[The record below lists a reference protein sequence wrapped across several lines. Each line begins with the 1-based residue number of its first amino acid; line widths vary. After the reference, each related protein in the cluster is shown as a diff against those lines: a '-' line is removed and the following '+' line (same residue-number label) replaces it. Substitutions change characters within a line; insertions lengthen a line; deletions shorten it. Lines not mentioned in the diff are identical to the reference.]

1 MPLDE
6 SVMKSLL
13 FIGIVLLSGVLA
25 GVILGLVNL
34 LLVEPF
40 LDSAINIENQ
50 NLFKSGEAKDTPSF
64 WANYYSY
71 RAWQKGGEVLAGAI
85 LGVAFG
91 SLFGI
96 VFGLSKNSLPGKTTI
111 KKALV
116 LALIMWSV
124 VYVIP
129 FAKYPANPPTVGDPA
144 TIEFRQ
150 TIYVV
155 FIAISGFGALGFY
168 QIHKQINKKVIAFA
182 GYAGLMIAVFVLMPP
197 NPDAV
202 SIDSGLLIGFR
213 ATSMVGITV
222 FWGAIGLILG
232 TLWQKLIPDRL
243 SQENY
248 R

>member
-6 SVMKSLL
+6 SVMKSSL
-13 FIGIVLLSGVLA
+13 FIGIILLSGLLA

-34 LLVEPF
+34 LIVEPF

-50 NLFKSGEAKDTPSF
+50 NLFKSGEAQDTPSF

-85 LGVAFG
+85 LGLAFG

-96 VFGLSKNSLPGKTTI
+96 VFGLSKNVLPGKNLI

-124 VYVIP
+124 LYVIP

-150 TIYVV
+150 TTYAAFV
-155 FIAISGFGALGFY
+155 AISGLGALGFY
-168 QIHKQINKKVIAFA
+168 QIYKRVNKKTITFA
-182 GYAGLMIAVFVLMPP
+182 GYAGFMIAVFVLMPP

-202 SIDSGLLIGFR
+202 KIDSGLLANFR

-222 FWGAIGLILG
+222 FWGSIAVILG
-232 TLWQKLIPDRL
+232 ALWQKTQPDRV
-243 SQENY
+243 SQESY